1 MMGNNKLS
9 FFEIRIGWDSPGKYP
24 PPSEWLLS
32 YDRTMKRW
40 EPAYVSK
47 IITVIGFYILITL
60 RRDTKKGSGG
70 KQDLNEIKT
79 VQSEMLEDAE
89 FVIAS
94 EDSEF
99 DIWITTSDGR
109 LHGFIAKDAIQL
121 STTGGKGPDRLRDW
135 LTKEWFFREYVQ
147 KPNQL
152 IKGFHNQPDDGSD
165 DHKTG
170 SGDNGKGSKST

>member
-9 FFEIRIGWDSPGKYP
+9 FFEIRIGWGSPGKYP

-40 EPAYVSK
+40 GPAHVSH

-60 RRDTKKGSGG
+60 RRDTKKGS
-70 KQDLNEIKT
+70 
-79 VQSEMLEDAE
+79 
-89 FVIAS
+89 
-94 EDSEF
+94 
-99 DIWITTSDGR
+99 
-109 LHGFIAKDAIQL
+109 
-121 STTGGKGPDRLRDW
+121 
-135 LTKEWFFREYVQ
+135 
-147 KPNQL
+147 
-152 IKGFHNQPDDGSD
+152 D